1 MLRTLNKEMI
11 NNGEITFMCFRIS
24 KNSLTNRYFI
34 KQKKYKILKGNV
46 SFLSS
51 GLALSMI
58 IQDKNLV
65 INNRYFTQ
73 YPIFQ
78 IKY

>member
-1 MLRTLNKEMI
+1 MLGTLNKEMI
-11 NNGEITFMCFRIS
+11 NNGEITMVCFRIS
-24 KNSLTNRYFI
+24 RNSLNNRYFI
-34 KQKKYKILKGNV
+34 KQKKLLKGNV

-51 GLALSMI
+51 ELALSMI
-58 IQDKNLV
+58 IQNKNPV

-78 IKY
+78 INY

>member
-11 NNGEITFMCFRIS
+11 NNGEITFVCFRIS
-24 KNSLTNRYFI
+24 KNSLNNRYFI
-34 KQKKYKILKGNV
+34 QEKNKLLKGNV
-46 SFLSS
+46 SFLSL
-51 GLALSMI
+51 GLALSML
-58 IQDKNLV
+58 IQNKNPV

-78 IKY
+78 INY